1 MTDFYGGRGAFQSEH
16 ESSQSAVHIR
26 LRQRTGRKFW
36 TTADGL
42 ATDLDLHKILKMF
55 RKMHRCGGT
64 IIDDDEHGKV
74 IQLQGDH
81 RDQLKEFL
89 IFFNIAKEDEITKHG
104 F

>member
-1 MTDFYGGRGAFQSEH
+1 MTDFYFTGGNDAFGDDDETPT
-16 ESSQSAVHIR
+16 SAVHIR

-42 ATDLDLHKILKMF
+42 ASDLDLNKILKYF

-64 IIDDDEHGKV
+64 IIDDSEHGKV

-81 RDQLKEFL
+81 RENLKEFL
-89 IFFNIAKEDEITKHG
+89 TFFTICKDD
-104 F
+104 